1 MKPQNELK
9 SKRKRQPPRIVF
21 YPTWNHHHLTPRSRQ
36 GENAKGNLL
45 RLRAD
50 RHFYWHQLFRKA
62 NGKER
67 TLEEVIALL
76 LRVHRAKGRCTRK
89 LVSYC
94 ALEVRY
100 GTKRQRMYIPKAPL
114 SAEMRRVH

>member
-1 MKPQNELK
+1 MEN
-9 SKRKRQPPRIVF
+9 RTARIPVKF
-21 YPTWNHHHLTPRSRQ
+21 PTTNNHHLTPRSRQ
-36 GENAKGNLL
+36 GENGKNNLL

-50 RHFYWHQLFRKA
+50 RHFYWHQLFRKP

-76 LRVHRAKGRCTRK
+76 LRVHRAKGRCTKK
-89 LVSYC
+89 LTSFC

-100 GTKRQRMYIPKAPL
+100 GNRGKGRNVHPL
-114 SAEMRRVH
+114 MVSQPRGGMSRVH